1 MTTPLVEIRNLSISF
16 QRDDQLVKVVEG
28 INLTI
33 YPGETVA
40 LVGESGSGKS
50 VTARAL
56 IGLSGPSAIVKADLF
71 EIDGLSVLDYRDK
84 EWRGLRGN
92 KIGFVLQD
100 ALVSLD
106 PLRRIS
112 QQLSDA
118 FGVKGFFRRPDVTD
132 RSKALLRSVGIPD
145 PDRRL
150 LQYPHQLSGGLRQR
164 ALIATAVARSPS
176 LLIADEPTTALDA
189 TVQKQILDLL
199 AERRRA
205 GHTLL
210 LISHDLAVVSRLA
223 DRVLVMHNGRIVEE
237 SPTRQILN
245 APKEAYTRHLLE
257 AVPSAGSRG
266 YRLSPA
272 QPHQPQV
279 RVALPA
285 KRIDESTNV
294 LEAKGLFKHYGKA
307 NTPLAVNDVSFSL
320 KAGEALGIVGE
331 SGSGKTTVA
340 KIVLGLT
347 EPDQGTVHI
356 DGRLWS
362 NLREEQRRAQ
372 RAHMQLIAQDALSSF
387 DPRYTVEKIV
397 GESLDSVHIYGDERR
412 KRVVE
417 VLDAVRLGAQFL
429 KRYPRELSGG
439 QRQRVAIA
447 RAFAPRPKLLVA
459 DEPVSALDVSVQAQV
474 LDLLAELQAA
484 SGTSL
489 LFISHDLGVVHHLT
503 DRVLVMKDGRIVESG
518 AVERVFSQPQH
529 NYTRALL
536 DAVPTISAS

>member
-33 YPGETVA
+33 HPGETVA

-112 QQLSDA
+112 HQLSDA
-118 FGVKGFFRRPDVTD
+118 FGVKAFFRRPDVTD

-223 DRVLVMHNGRIVEE
+223 DRVLAMHNGRIVEE
-237 SPTRQILN
+237 GSTNQILN

-272 QPHQPQV
+272 QSHQPQV

-285 KRIDESTNV
+285 KRIEERPNV
-294 LEAKGLFKHYGKA
+294 RDPKGY
-307 NTPLAVNDVSFSL
+307 
-320 KAGEALGIVGE
+320 
-331 SGSGKTTVA
+331 
-340 KIVLGLT
+340 
-347 EPDQGTVHI
+347 
-356 DGRLWS
+356 R
-362 NLREEQRRAQ
+362 
-372 RAHMQLIAQDALSSF
+372 
-387 DPRYTVEKIV
+387 
-397 GESLDSVHIYGDERR
+397 
-412 KRVVE
+412 
-417 VLDAVRLGAQFL
+417 
-429 KRYPRELSGG
+429 
-439 QRQRVAIA
+439 
-447 RAFAPRPKLLVA
+447 
-459 DEPVSALDVSVQAQV
+459 
-474 LDLLAELQAA
+474 
-484 SGTSL
+484 
-489 LFISHDLGVVHHLT
+489 
-503 DRVLVMKDGRIVESG
+503 
-518 AVERVFSQPQH
+518 
-529 NYTRALL
+529 
-536 DAVPTISAS
+536 